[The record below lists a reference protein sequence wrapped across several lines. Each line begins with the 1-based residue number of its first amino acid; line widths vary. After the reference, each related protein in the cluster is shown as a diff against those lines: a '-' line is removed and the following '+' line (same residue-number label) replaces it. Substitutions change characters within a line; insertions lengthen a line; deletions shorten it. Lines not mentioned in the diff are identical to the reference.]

1 MTAPEVG
8 EHDVERILRRDYPA
22 AAHDDLR
29 AAIDRLEVRFKL
41 RVVMACLK
49 NAAGDV
55 AKLQGQL
62 ADAPGYYRDIM
73 WEAESP
79 NEKKRW
85 SRWEG
90 LSAAERQAFAA
101 EDRRQY
107 EEWLHRA

>member
-1 MTAPEVG
+1 MPAPEVG
-8 EHDVERILRRDYPA
+8 EDDVERILRRDYPA
-22 AAHDDLR
+22 AAHADIR
-29 AAIDRLEVRFKL
+29 ATIERLEVRFKW
-41 RVVMACLK
+41 RVVVACLK

-55 AKLQGQL
+55 AKLHRQL

-85 SRWEG
+85 SRWER
-90 LSAAERQAFAA
+90 LSEDERATFIA

-107 EEWLHRA
+107 EDWLRRP